1 MKIAQIAPPFHPVPP
16 RCYGGTE
23 RVISVLT
30 EGLVRA
36 GHQVTL
42 FACADSRTAARLET
56 PLDTGNFFDDYGY
69 DSLIGAL
76 HAARAFRACQLEGF
90 DLIHNHDH
98 TYGLALANFVA
109 LPSVTTM
116 HVPPVDFIREG
127 MRTFAENHYVAV
139 SDAQRRQCPPLRSIT
154 TIHNAIELAHFPFQA
169 RKRDYVAFLGTIRP
183 NKGVFEAIQVA
194 RRAGV
199 VLKIAAK
206 LDPLWERFFALF
218 VEPHLRDGSVEYIG
232 EVDEVQ
238 KAKLLGSARALI
250 FPISWEEPFGLVMA
264 EAMACGTPVIAF
276 PRGAVPEVVKDG
288 ETGFIVPS
296 VDAMVA
302 ALQRLDQI
310 DPAACRTHVEHHFS
324 AERLVA
330 DYQALYER
338 LLLPSTL

>member
-16 RCYGGTE
+16 PRYGGTE

-56 PLDTGNFFDDYGY
+56 PLGAENFFADYGY
-69 DSLIGAL
+69 DSLISAL
-76 HAARAFRACQLEGF
+76 HAARAFRICELEGF

-98 TYGLALANFVA
+98 TYGLALANFVN
-109 LPSVTTM
+109 LPSVTTL

-127 MRTFAENHYVAV
+127 MRTFAENHYVTV
-139 SDAQRRQCPPLRSIT
+139 SNAQRRQCPPLGSIT
-154 TIHNAIELAHFPFQA
+154 TIHNAIELAHFPFQSQ
-169 RKRDYVAFLGTIRP
+169 KSDYVVFLGSIRP

-194 RRAGV
+194 RRTGI

-206 LDPLWERFFALF
+206 LDRIWERFFSLF

-238 KAKLLGSARALI
+238 KARLLGGARALI

-276 PRGAVPEVVKDG
+276 PRGAVSEVVKDG

-302 ALQRLDQI
+302 ALQRIDQI
-310 DPAACRTHVEHHFS
+310 DSAACRAHVERHFS
-324 AERLVA
+324 SERLVA

-338 LLLPSTL
+338 ILSS